1 MAEMALHLVFLVP
14 VLLTQALV
22 AVAVAQLEVL
32 AVLAV
37 AVKAALLRVVLALQQ
52 ELQIPAVVVAVDI
65 TRQQEQAAPVSS

>member
-37 AVKAALLRVVLALQQ
+37 VVKEVVRRAVLGFQPEQ
-52 ELQIPAVVVAVDI
+52 PTQAVVVVVDI
-65 TRQQEQAAPVSS
+65 TRQQAQAAPASS

>member
-37 AVKAALLRVVLALQQ
+37 VVKEVLRRAVLGFQPEQ
-52 ELQIPAVVVAVDI
+52 PTQAVVVVVDI
-65 TRQQEQAAPVSS
+65 TRQQALAAPASS

>member
-37 AVKAALLRVVLALQQ
+37 VVKEVLRRAVLGFQPEQ
-52 ELQIPAVVVAVDI
+52 PTQAVVVVVDI
-65 TRQQEQAAPVSS
+65 TRQQAQAAPASS